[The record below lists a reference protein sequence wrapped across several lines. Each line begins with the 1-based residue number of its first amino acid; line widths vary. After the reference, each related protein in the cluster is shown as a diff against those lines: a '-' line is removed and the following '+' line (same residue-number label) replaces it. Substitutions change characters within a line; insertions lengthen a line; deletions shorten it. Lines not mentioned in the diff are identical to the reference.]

1 MYMNSSG
8 MEEASWRE
16 AQKERSVN
24 LLDAC
29 RIQWL
34 E

>member
-16 AQKERSVN
+16 AQKEALGEPSGR
-24 LLDAC
+24 LPHPMA
-29 RIQWL
+29 
-34 E
+34 